1 MSTQPGQAEA
11 LGVNPELR
19 RNALGLPSVLFQGI
33 THIGPAVASYSR
45 CRSSLCTPAPH
56 LPSRCSSP

>member
-33 THIGPAVASYSR
+33 THIGPAIGIVSR
-45 CRSSLCTPAPH
+45 SRSSRCTPAPH
-56 LPSRCSSP
+56 LPWRSSSP